1 MGPSRYAHTRPSRRP
16 KPSLTLLVALK
27 YHLVND
33 RSCDSRVYEYLFPS
47 YILMP
52 PHASSPLGIRLASS
66 STSSTPAPPS
76 SVSPE
81 TPPTTEPIPSLEE
94 MTALRT
100 AYRLPASSLTR
111 LNALLKEFEGTHNF
125 WNYTVGRDFKD
136 RAAGRYMLKIEVRLV
151 SPRLDRR
158 GERMLMDGWK
168 AREPQVYDGLEW
180 ISVLFHG
187 QSFMLHQVRI
197 PSALFLVFPFVVWL
211 VQCHTNLCSVLHP
224 DR

>member
-1 MGPSRYAHTRPSRRP
+1 
-16 KPSLTLLVALK
+16 
-27 YHLVND
+27 
-33 RSCDSRVYEYLFPS
+33 
-47 YILMP
+47 
-52 PHASSPLGIRLASS
+52 
-66 STSSTPAPPS
+66 
-76 SVSPE
+76 
-81 TPPTTEPIPSLEE
+81 
-94 MTALRT
+94 
-100 AYRLPASSLTR
+100 
-111 LNALLKEFEGTHNF
+111 
-125 WNYTVGRDFKD
+125 
-136 RAAGRYMLKIEVRLV
+136 MLKIEVRLV